1 MKYVKIKSGTYNE
14 AMMKLRMDYG
24 EDAIPVSHRYI
35 KEGGILNSKLFAKN
49 LVELTAAIPERN
61 NNLKSKSSKKSLV
74 DYTIG
79 DSDAIKESLRNAQKE
94 QNQNKSILN
103 TDIRRETTQP
113 APNTIQDKNF
123 GSVNLMD
130 SNSNNKSKADIA
142 VYSREGNPD
151 FRKFEKEFEEIKTT
165 LKLLIGESNVKRNTI
180 LKTNEDDEFVKP
192 FINILKEND
201 FDYDERNFLID
212 EIKKTVSPEDMKDRY
227 KIEKSLKDL
236 LKSKILTYGPIKK
249 GVKKKVIMFI
259 GPTGVGKTTTMAKLG
274 AIYAL
279 REDYKVAFITI
290 DTYRIAATEQLKKYA
305 GIMKIPIH
313 VVNDQK
319 AFKDVINNEKSEII
333 LVDTSGRSHKNEL
346 KISEIKSYADTVE
359 FDIEKILCVSANTK
373 KNDLRDIF
381 KAFGKINFNSVII
394 TKVDESSYIGSV
406 INVADKFKK
415 PISYYTNG
423 QEVPNDIYVAEP
435 NKIVDM
441 MIGENSYAGG

>member
-1 MKYVKIKSGTYNE
+1 MKYVKIKSATYNE

-24 EDAIPVSHRYI
+24 EDAIPVSHRYV

-61 NNLKSKSSKKSLV
+61 NSKIKSVKKSLV
-74 DYTIG
+74 DYTVG
-79 DSDAIKESLRNAQKE
+79 DSEAIKESLRNAQKE
-94 QNQNKSILN
+94 QIQIKNILN
-103 TDIRRETTQP
+103 AGIKKEITQP
-113 APNTIQDKNF
+113 VIDNILDRNSAPLISSGLHQ
-123 GSVNLMD
+123 
-130 SNSNNKSKADIA
+130 NSRTKSETGTFNKESI
-142 VYSREGNPD
+142 PD
-151 FRKFEKEFEEIKTT
+151 YKKFEKEFEEIKAT
-165 LKLLIGESNVKRNTI
+165 LKMLLEDGNINRSTFP
-180 LKTNEDDEFVKP
+180 KTREEDEFVKP
-192 FINILKEND
+192 YINILRDND
-201 FDYDERNFLID
+201 FDLNERNFLID
-212 EIKKTVSPEDMKDRY
+212 EIKKTISPDDMKDRY

-236 LKSKILTYGPIKK
+236 LKSKIITYGPIKK
-249 GVKKKVIMFI
+249 GIKKKVIMFI

-279 REDYKVAFITI
+279 REDYKVAFVTI

-319 AFKDVINNEKSEII
+319 AFKDIINTEKSEII
-333 LVDTSGRSHKNEL
+333 LVDTSGRSHKNDL
-346 KISEIKSYADTVE
+346 KISEIKSYADMVE
-359 FDIEKILCVSANTK
+359 FDFEKILCVSANTK
-373 KNDLRDIF
+373 KNDLKDIF

-406 INVADKFKK
+406 INVADTFKK

-441 MIGENSYAGG
+441 IIGESTYAGG